1 MKLGGNGEFF
11 HINNFHKHVQNDK
24 VVLVNVLGE
33 RFEQET
39 GLLLEFSISAQDQED
54 VKADL
59 LVKDRR

>member
-33 RFEQET
+33 RLEQET
-39 GLLLEFSISAQDQED
+39 GLLLEFSIGAQD
-54 VKADL
+54 
-59 LVKDRR
+59 